1 MTDKF
6 FTDYAFKAAPGD
18 PNQLARTM
26 PERLNDFLNVK
37 DFGAKGDGSTDDT
50 DAINAAI
57 DHAYTLGQVNPNP
70 SISRH
75 GAIIFFPPGIYIIG
89 KNGTT
94 NLQFDRRNNGHFGEL
109 SYVGSGRD
117 VTILRGNYS
126 TGSQMDSLNNGF
138 LVTAGAYQA
147 QVLVLRDLAIENLST
162 DDLSGGYM
170 SQSGPLQVTNCR
182 FKAVI
187 GLYIGAVSFGA
198 DVRDSVFEC
207 SRPITSASAAT
218 RSPNFVASD
227 LGEGNTRGSFGMFV
241 GQGVV
246 AGCVATGLDVG
257 FAIAGF
263 GARIVGCKAYRCGVG
278 ICGGYLGGDPT
289 GGGNVGG
296 PNQGPPFIA
305 SWESYPLMSW
315 TIFANWC
322 DRCTWGMYLA
332 RPTALVIAGNSITGD
347 TGPTDPATIDSITWL
362 GRVATATTHVA
373 HNLPAG
379 PSQLVLATNATGWT
393 PGNTGNEIVTCTRTG
408 TTTFTY
414 ALSANPGGT
423 GSGTWN
429 YPLRYGINCGPQS
442 TNFFA
447 ANALSSVVSV
457 ASFDIT
463 IPRGMSGG
471 RNTAA
476 AMRGSYGWSLEDS
489 HRIAGWKFIQCGTV
503 AKHPRGV
510 TFAELPP
517 QPAGGQVPDFYPY
530 WLLAN
535 VEGDEFNVTD
545 CAAQASF
552 AGTVAAGG
560 STNHYKLR
568 FDGTNWR
575 RIG

>member
-207 SRPITSASAAT
+207 SRPIT
-218 RSPNFVASD
+218 
-227 LGEGNTRGSFGMFV
+227 
-241 GQGVV
+241 
-246 AGCVATGLDVG
+246 
-257 FAIAGF
+257 
-263 GARIVGCKAYRCGVG
+263 
-278 ICGGYLGGDPT
+278 
-289 GGGNVGG
+289 
-296 PNQGPPFIA
+296 
-305 SWESYPLMSW
+305 
-315 TIFANWC
+315 
-322 DRCTWGMYLA
+322 
-332 RPTALVIAGNSITGD
+332 
-347 TGPTDPATIDSITWL
+347 
-362 GRVATATTHVA
+362 
-373 HNLPAG
+373 
-379 PSQLVLATNATGWT
+379 
-393 PGNTGNEIVTCTRTG
+393 
-408 TTTFTY
+408 
-414 ALSANPGGT
+414 
-423 GSGTWN
+423 
-429 YPLRYGINCGPQS
+429 
-442 TNFFA
+442 
-447 ANALSSVVSV
+447 
-457 ASFDIT
+457 
-463 IPRGMSGG
+463 
-471 RNTAA
+471 
-476 AMRGSYGWSLEDS
+476 
-489 HRIAGWKFIQCGTV
+489 
-503 AKHPRGV
+503 
-510 TFAELPP
+510 
-517 QPAGGQVPDFYPY
+517 
-530 WLLAN
+530 
-535 VEGDEFNVTD
+535 
-545 CAAQASF
+545 
-552 AGTVAAGG
+552 
-560 STNHYKLR
+560 
-568 FDGTNWR
+568 
-575 RIG
+575 